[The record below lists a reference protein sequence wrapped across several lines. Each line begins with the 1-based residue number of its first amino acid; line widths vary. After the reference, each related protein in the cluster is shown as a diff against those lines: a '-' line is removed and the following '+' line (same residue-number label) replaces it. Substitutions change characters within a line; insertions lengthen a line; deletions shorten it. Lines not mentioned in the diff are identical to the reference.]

1 LELGSIIQLINCR
14 VSMEVSNCA
23 AAPLAVFGDGAG
35 AGAWFPQAACSKQ
48 LASRAVVVIVRMSS
62 GTGPN
67 DEDRY
72 RNALSSID
80 GQELPAE
87 ISSATHAIIQ
97 TA

>member
-1 LELGSIIQLINCR
+1 
-14 VSMEVSNCA
+14 
-23 AAPLAVFGDGAG
+23 
-35 AGAWFPQAACSKQ
+35 
-48 LASRAVVVIVRMSS
+48 MSS

-67 DEDRY
+67 NDDRY

-87 ISSATHAIIQ
+87 ISTATHAIIQ